1 MGYHKE
7 TLVASRSDLE
17 VGARQLSLDF
27 ALRVSCASS
36 VQLVLGAMALS
47 RSCRAALAPV
57 LRPRHF
63 HTCSVLAARQEA
75 AASVTPSRAK
85 RIVPNLEP
93 LPIDDDAMMDQV
105 PVEDDAPE
113 PMHKYLQQQRDML
126 YYLRLIEHEMPKLVG
141 AYSFDRVSCAA

>member
-57 LRPRHF
+57 LRSHRF
-63 HTCSVLAARQEA
+63 HTCSVLAARKGSQTPA
-75 AASVTPSRAK
+75 AAPSKAK
-85 RIVPNLEP
+85 RTVPSLEP
-93 LPIDDDAMMDQV
+93 FEIDDDALVDQR
-105 PVEDDAPE
+105 PPEDDAPE
-113 PMHKYLQQQRDML
+113 PMHRYLQQQRDML

-141 AYSFDRVSCAA
+141 A

>member
-1 MGYHKE
+1 M
-7 TLVASRSDLE
+7 
-17 VGARQLSLDF
+17 
-27 ALRVSCASS
+27 
-36 VQLVLGAMALS
+36 
-47 RSCRAALAPV
+47 
-57 LRPRHF
+57 
-63 HTCSVLAARQEA
+63 LAARQEA
-75 AASVTPSRAK
+75 AASVAPSRAK